1 MQLLRR
7 LDLLLLLRA
16 HARRLVVVDANLRL
30 ETEEHEGPTVAKGSL
45 KASYS
50 IEHKHIHKHNVIPN
64 NIYYIILYCIIY
76 IYVTYVMFIV
86 YNMIIQ
92 PFQAEITEDPQCQGA
107 NSKLDIATISSTR
120 LRKGCSSVV
129 ENLIG
134 PHTTFSSVFTWFSC
148 VFMEVL

>member
-64 NIYYIILYCIIY
+64 NIYYIILYYIILYYIIY
-76 IYVTYVMFIV
+76 ICHV
-86 YNMIIQ
+86 Y
-92 PFQAEITEDPQCQGA
+92 
-107 NSKLDIATISSTR
+107 SL
-120 LRKGCSSVV
+120 
-129 ENLIG
+129 
-134 PHTTFSSVFTWFSC
+134 
-148 VFMEVL
+148 